1 MKIVL
6 ATFGSR
12 GDVQPMLALSLA
24 LKRAGHDALLVA
36 PPEKAD
42 WAAELGC
49 PFYPIGGD
57 VTSFI
62 DSMKDAYSIGSVFKF
77 MGFLRK
83 EIPSQFDILTG
94 IIAGADLVI
103 GSSLMFFLSSAAE
116 LLSIKYCY
124 VAFVPQL
131 FPSGHHPF
139 FAFKRQGLP
148 GWYNR
153 MTWHIALVLDRFNL
167 TGLINKKRVQVGLKP
182 VRDAWFHILG
192 PRVILACDRPI
203 AWPPSDILPA
213 VIQTGYMH
221 LEQPE
226 QENPELEEF
235 LNSGPPPVYAGF
247 GSMPKRDQAGCVPLI
262 VHSARSAG
270 RRVVIAK
277 FWDKPSGFSGSDDVF
292 FLNKYPHLRLFPRMA
307 AVIHHG
313 GAGTTASSAAS
324 GVPQIIVPH
333 ALDQYYW
340 GHKVYTTRLG
350 PKPIWRSRLTS
361 ERLTAAIQ
369 ECLSNSRIRQKAL
382 ATSKMIDPKTSLETT
397 VREVERF

>member
-24 LKRAGHDALLVA
+24 LKRAGHDVLLAA

-49 PFYPIGGD
+49 PFYPLGGD
-57 VTSFI
+57 ITSFI

-77 MGFLRK
+77 MGYLRK
-83 EIPSQFDILTG
+83 ELPSQFDILTG
-94 IIAGADLVI
+94 IISGADLVI

-139 FAFKRQGLP
+139 IAFKRQGLP

-182 VRDAWFHILG
+182 VRDAWFHIMG
-192 PRVILACDRPI
+192 PRVILACDRLI

-221 LEQPE
+221 LEQP
-226 QENPELEEF
+226 
-235 LNSGPPPVYAGF
+235 S
-247 GSMPKRDQAGCVPLI
+247 
-262 VHSARSAG
+262 
-270 RRVVIAK
+270 
-277 FWDKPSGFSGSDDVF
+277 
-292 FLNKYPHLRLFPRMA
+292 
-307 AVIHHG
+307 
-313 GAGTTASSAAS
+313 
-324 GVPQIIVPH
+324 
-333 ALDQYYW
+333 
-340 GHKVYTTRLG
+340 
-350 PKPIWRSRLTS
+350 
-361 ERLTAAIQ
+361 
-369 ECLSNSRIRQKAL
+369 
-382 ATSKMIDPKTSLETT
+382 
-397 VREVERF
+397 